1 MQKEFSRR
9 DFLKGMAVVTA
20 SGLLVACGGG
30 NGTPVKLAFAAMN
43 NFYDQA
49 ETLNGYV
56 LCQGFQVKNLSAS
69 DITLDGLLDFE
80 TYDKK
85 EREVGVEEAI
95 RALAGSS
102 KTITAKTSAG
112 AVTSIAVLDPASSKT
127 LKPGE
132 SAKVWFYAIAPTNET
147 TLDILYQGVHQCYLS
162 YGKDLPSHEPGGGGG
177 SSASSTVSSSS
188 ATSES
193 ASLST
198 AASEESASAS
208 TAASEV
214 GVMESPSDSV
224 NREASASR

>member
-1 MQKEFSRR
+1 MGEKFSRR

-30 NGTPVKLAFAAMN
+30 NGTPVKLAFVAMD
-43 NFYDQA
+43 NFYDQD

-132 SAKVWFYAIAPTNET
+132 SAKVWFFAIAPNNET

-162 YGKDLPSHEPGGGGG
+162 YGKDLPSHEPGGGGS

-193 ASLST
+193 AST
-198 AASEESASAS
+198 AASED
-208 TAASEV
+208 
-214 GVMESPSDSV
+214 GVMESPSSV
-224 NREASASR
+224 DREASASR

>member
-30 NGTPVKLAFAAMN
+30 NGTPVKLAFVAMD
-43 NFYDQA
+43 NFYDQD
-49 ETLNGYV
+49 ETLNSYV

-80 TYDKK
+80 TCDQKAS
-85 EREVGVEEAI
+85 EVGEEKAI

-112 AVTSIAVLDPASSKT
+112 AVTSIAMLDPASSKT

-132 SAKVWFYAIAPTNET
+132 SAMVWFSAIAPNNET

-162 YGKDLPSHEPGGGGG
+162 YGKDLPSHEPGGGGS
-177 SSASSTVSSSS
+177 SSASSAVSSSS
-188 ATSES
+188 TTAES
-193 ASLST
+193 ASTST
-198 AASEESASAS
+198 AASEEVA
-208 TAASEV
+208 
-214 GVMESPSDSV
+214 VMESQSDSV
-224 NREASASR
+224 DREASASR

>member
-1 MQKEFSRR
+1 MSEKFSRR

-20 SGLLVACGGG
+20 SGLLMACGGG
-30 NGTPVKLAFAAMN
+30 NGTPVKLAFVAMDD
-43 NFYDQA
+43 FYDQD
-49 ETLNGYV
+49 ETPNGYV

-112 AVTSIAVLDPASSKT
+112 AVMSIAVLDPASSKT

-177 SSASSTVSSSS
+177 SSASSAVSSSS
-188 ATSES
+188 AT
-193 ASLST
+193 
-198 AASEESASAS
+198 EESASSS

-214 GVMESPSDSV
+214 GVMESPSSV
-224 NREASASR
+224 DREASASR

>member
-20 SGLLVACGGG
+20 SGLLMACGGG
-30 NGTPVKLAFAAMN
+30 NGTPVKLAFVAMD

-49 ETLNGYV
+49 ETQNGYV

-132 SAKVWFYAIAPTNET
+132 SAKVWFSAIAPTNET

-177 SSASSTVSSSS
+177 SSASSAVSSSS
-188 ATSES
+188 TTAGS
-193 ASLST
+193 ASSST
-198 AASEESASAS
+198 AASEA
-208 TAASEV
+208 

-224 NREASASR
+224 DREASASR

>member
-1 MQKEFSRR
+1 MGEKFSRR

-30 NGTPVKLAFAAMN
+30 NGTPVKLAFVAMD
-43 NFYDQA
+43 NFYDQD

-132 SAKVWFYAIAPTNET
+132 SAKVWFFAIAPNNET

-162 YGKDLPSHEPGGGGG
+162 YGKDLPSHEPGGGGS

-193 ASLST
+193 ASTST
-198 AASEESASAS
+198 AASEEVA
-208 TAASEV
+208 
-214 GVMESPSDSV
+214 VMESPSSV
-224 NREASASR
+224 DREASASR

>member
-1 MQKEFSRR
+1 MGEKFSRR

-30 NGTPVKLAFAAMN
+30 NGTQVKLAFVAMD

-49 ETLNGYV
+49 ETLNDYV

-85 EREVGVEEAI
+85 ERKVGVEEAI

-162 YGKDLPSHEPGGGGG
+162 YGKDLPSHEPGGGGS

-188 ATSES
+188 ATAES
-193 ASLST
+193 ASSST
-198 AASEESASAS
+198 AASE
-208 TAASEV
+208 EV
-214 GVMESPSDSV
+214 GVMESPSGSV
-224 NREASASR
+224 DREASASR

>member
-1 MQKEFSRR
+1 MGEKFSRR
-9 DFLKGMAVVTA
+9 DFLKGMAVVAA

-30 NGTPVKLAFAAMN
+30 NGTPVKLAFVAMD

-85 EREVGVEEAI
+85 EKEVGVEEAI

-132 SAKVWFYAIAPTNET
+132 SATVWFSAIAPTNET

-162 YGKDLPSHEPGGGGG
+162 YGKDLPSHEPGGGGSG
-177 SSASSTVSSSS
+177 SASSTVSSSS

-193 ASLST
+193 AST
-198 AASEESASAS
+198 AASED
-208 TAASEV
+208 
-214 GVMESPSDSV
+214 GVMESPSSV
-224 NREASASR
+224 DREASASR

>member
-30 NGTPVKLAFAAMN
+30 NGTQVKLAFVAMD
-43 NFYDQA
+43 NFYDQD
-49 ETLNGYV
+49 ETPNGYV
-56 LCQGFQVKNLSAS
+56 LCQGFQVNNLSAS
-69 DITLDGLLDFE
+69 DIALDGLLDLE

-132 SAKVWFYAIAPTNET
+132 SAKVWFYAIAPNNET

-162 YGKDLPSHEPGGGGG
+162 YGKDLPSHEPGGGGS
-177 SSASSTVSSSS
+177 SSASSTVSSSF
-188 ATSES
+188 ATS
-193 ASLST
+193 
-198 AASEESASAS
+198 ESASAS
-208 TAASEV
+208 TAASEEV
-214 GVMESPSDSV
+214 AVMESPSSV
-224 NREASASR
+224 DREASASR

>member
-1 MQKEFSRR
+1 MSEKFSRR

-30 NGTPVKLAFAAMN
+30 NGTSVKLAFVAMD
-43 NFYDQA
+43 NFYDQD
-49 ETLNGYV
+49 ETPNGYV

-69 DITLDGLLDFE
+69 DITLDGLLDLE

-132 SAKVWFYAIAPTNET
+132 SAKVWFYAIAPNNET

-162 YGKDLPSHEPGGGGG
+162 YGKDLPSYEPGGGGS

-188 ATSES
+188 ATS
-193 ASLST
+193 
-198 AASEESASAS
+198 ESASAS

-214 GVMESPSDSV
+214 GVMESPSSV
-224 NREASASR
+224 DREASASR

>member
-30 NGTPVKLAFAAMN
+30 NGTPVKLAFVAMDD
-43 NFYDQA
+43 FYDQD
-49 ETLNGYV
+49 ETPNGYV

-80 TYDKK
+80 TYNKK
-85 EREVGVEEAI
+85 ESKVGVEEAI
-95 RALAGSS
+95 RELAGSS

-132 SAKVWFYAIAPTNET
+132 SAKVWFSAIAPTNET

-177 SSASSTVSSSS
+177 SSASSAVSSSS
-188 ATSES
+188 TTAES
-193 ASLST
+193 ASS
-198 AASEESASAS
+198 S

-224 NREASASR
+224 DREASASR

>member
-1 MQKEFSRR
+1 MGEKFSRR

-30 NGTPVKLAFAAMN
+30 NGTPVKLAFVAMD
-43 NFYDQA
+43 NFYDQD
-49 ETLNGYV
+49 ETPNGYV

-132 SAKVWFYAIAPTNET
+132 SATVWFFAIAPTNET

-193 ASLST
+193 AS
-198 AASEESASAS
+198 AS

-214 GVMESPSDSV
+214 GVMESPSSV
-224 NREASASR
+224 DREASASR

>member
-1 MQKEFSRR
+1 MGEKFSRR

-30 NGTPVKLAFAAMN
+30 NGTPVKLAFVAMD
-43 NFYDQA
+43 NFYDQY
-49 ETLNGYV
+49 EIPNGYV
-56 LCQGFQVKNLSAS
+56 LHQVFQVKNLSAS

-80 TYDKK
+80 TCDEKAS
-85 EREVGVEEAI
+85 EVGEEKAI

-132 SAKVWFYAIAPTNET
+132 SAMVWFSAIAPNNET

-162 YGKDLPSHEPGGGGG
+162 YGKDLPSHEPGGGGS
-177 SSASSTVSSSS
+177 SSASSTVSSS

-193 ASLST
+193 ASTST

-214 GVMESPSDSV
+214 GVMESPSSV
-224 NREASASR
+224 DREASASR

>member
-1 MQKEFSRR
+1 MSEKFSRR

-30 NGTPVKLAFAAMN
+30 NGTPVKLAFVAMD

-49 ETLNGYV
+49 ETLNSYV

-80 TYDKK
+80 TYDKE

-132 SAKVWFYAIAPTNET
+132 SAKVWFSAIAPNNET

-162 YGKDLPSHEPGGGGG
+162 YGKDLPSHEPGGGGS

-193 ASLST
+193 AST
-198 AASEESASAS
+198 S

-214 GVMESPSDSV
+214 GVMESPSSV
-224 NREASASR
+224 DREASASR

>member
-1 MQKEFSRR
+1 MSEKFSRR

-30 NGTPVKLAFAAMN
+30 NGTPVKLAFVAMD

-49 ETLNGYV
+49 ETLNSYV

-80 TYDKK
+80 TYDKE

-132 SAKVWFYAIAPTNET
+132 SAKVWFSAIAPNNET

-162 YGKDLPSHEPGGGGG
+162 YGKDLPSHEPGGGGS

-188 ATSES
+188 ATS
-193 ASLST
+193 
-198 AASEESASAS
+198 ESASAS

-214 GVMESPSDSV
+214 GVMESPSSV
-224 NREASASR
+224 DREASASR

>member
-1 MQKEFSRR
+1 MSEKFSRR

-20 SGLLVACGGG
+20 SGLLMACGGG
-30 NGTPVKLAFAAMN
+30 NGTPVKLAFVAMD

-49 ETLNGYV
+49 ETQNKNGYV

-132 SAKVWFYAIAPTNET
+132 SAKVWFFAIAPTNET

-177 SSASSTVSSSS
+177 SSASSAVSSSS
-188 ATSES
+188 ATAES
-193 ASLST
+193 AST
-198 AASEESASAS
+198 EESASSS

-214 GVMESPSDSV
+214 GVMESPSSV
-224 NREASASR
+224 DREASASR

>member
-30 NGTPVKLAFAAMN
+30 NGTPVKLAFVVMD
-43 NFYDQA
+43 NFYDQD
-49 ETLNGYV
+49 ETPNGYV

-69 DITLDGLLDFE
+69 DITLDGLLDLE

-162 YGKDLPSHEPGGGGG
+162 YGKDLPSHEPGGGG

-193 ASLST
+193 AST
-198 AASEESASAS
+198 AASE
-208 TAASEV
+208 EV
-214 GVMESPSDSV
+214 GVMESPSSV
-224 NREASASR
+224 DREASASR

>member
-30 NGTPVKLAFAAMN
+30 NGTPVKLAFVAMD
-43 NFYDQA
+43 NFYDQD
-49 ETLNGYV
+49 ETPSGYV
-56 LCQGFQVKNLSAS
+56 LYQVFQVKNLSAS

-80 TYDKK
+80 TYNN
-85 EREVGVEEAI
+85 EAREVGDEKAI

-132 SAKVWFYAIAPTNET
+132 SANVWFYAIAPTNET

-162 YGKDLPSHEPGGGGG
+162 YGKDLPSHEPGGGGS

-193 ASLST
+193 AST
-198 AASEESASAS
+198 AASE
-208 TAASEV
+208 EV
-214 GVMESPSDSV
+214 GVMESPSSV
-224 NREASASR
+224 DREASASR

>member
-1 MQKEFSRR
+1 MSEKFSRR

-30 NGTPVKLAFAAMN
+30 NGTPVKLAFVAMDD
-43 NFYDQA
+43 FYDQD
-49 ETLNGYV
+49 ETPNGYV

-69 DITLDGLLDFE
+69 DITMDGLLDFE
-80 TYDKK
+80 TYNNK
-85 EREVGVEEAI
+85 ESEVGVEKAI

-112 AVTSIAVLDPASSKT
+112 AVTSIAVLDPSSPKT

-132 SAKVWFYAIAPTNET
+132 SAMVWFFAIAPSNET

-162 YGKDLPSHEPGGGGG
+162 YGKDLPSHEPGGG
-177 SSASSTVSSSS
+177 SSASSAVSSSS
-188 ATSES
+188 ATAES
-193 ASLST
+193 ASS
-198 AASEESASAS
+198 S

-214 GVMESPSDSV
+214 GALESPSDLV
-224 NREASASR
+224 GRDASASR

>member
-30 NGTPVKLAFAAMN
+30 NGTPVKLAFVAMD
-43 NFYDQA
+43 NFYDQD
-49 ETLNGYV
+49 ETPNGYV
-56 LCQGFQVKNLSAS
+56 LYQVFQVKNLSAS

-132 SAKVWFYAIAPTNET
+132 SAKVWFSAIAPNNET

-162 YGKDLPSHEPGGGGG
+162 YGKDLPSHEPGDGS
-177 SSASSTVSSSS
+177 SSASSTVSSS
-188 ATSES
+188 ATAE
-193 ASLST
+193 
-198 AASEESASAS
+198 SAS
-208 TAASEV
+208 TAASEEA
-214 GVMESPSDSV
+214 GVMESPSSV
-224 NREASASR
+224 DREASASR

>member
-1 MQKEFSRR
+1 MGEKFSRR
-9 DFLKGMAVVTA
+9 DFLKGMAAVTA

-30 NGTPVKLAFAAMN
+30 NGTPVKLAFVAMDDS
-43 NFYDQA
+43 YDQD
-49 ETLNGYV
+49 ETLNSYV

-127 LKPGE
+127 LKLGE
-132 SAKVWFYAIAPTNET
+132 SAKVWFYAIAPNNET

-162 YGKDLPSHEPGGGGG
+162 YGKDLPSHEPGGGG

-193 ASLST
+193 AST
-198 AASEESASAS
+198 S

-214 GVMESPSDSV
+214 GVMESPSSV
-224 NREASASR
+224 DREASASR

>member
-1 MQKEFSRR
+1 MGEKFSRR

-30 NGTPVKLAFAAMN
+30 SGTPVKLAFVSMD

-49 ETLNGYV
+49 ETQNGYV

-112 AVTSIAVLDPASSKT
+112 AVTSIAVLDPASSKA

-132 SAKVWFYAIAPTNET
+132 SAKVWFSAIAPTNET

-177 SSASSTVSSSS
+177 SSASSAVSSSS
-188 ATSES
+188 TTAES
-193 ASLST
+193 ASS
-198 AASEESASAS
+198 S

-224 NREASASR
+224 DREASASR

>member
-1 MQKEFSRR
+1 MQKESSRR
-9 DFLKGMAVVTA
+9 NFLKGMAVVTA

-30 NGTPVKLAFAAMN
+30 NGTPVKLAFVAMD

-49 ETLNGYV
+49 ETQNGYV

-85 EREVGVEEAI
+85 EREVGVEKAI

-132 SAKVWFYAIAPTNET
+132 SAKVWFSAIAPTNET

-177 SSASSTVSSSS
+177 SSASSAVSSSS
-188 ATSES
+188 ATAES
-193 ASLST
+193 ASS
-198 AASEESASAS
+198 S

-214 GVMESPSDSV
+214 GVMESPSSV
-224 NREASASR
+224 DREASASR

>member
-30 NGTPVKLAFAAMN
+30 NGTPVKLAFVAMDDS
-43 NFYDQA
+43 YGQA
-49 ETLNGYV
+49 EILNGYV
-56 LCQGFQVKNLSAS
+56 LHQVFQVKNLSAS

-80 TYDKK
+80 TCDEKAS
-85 EREVGVEEAI
+85 EVGEEKAI

-162 YGKDLPSHEPGGGGG
+162 YGKDLPSHEPGGGGS
-177 SSASSTVSSSS
+177 SSASSTVSSS
-188 ATSES
+188 ATSE
-193 ASLST
+193 
-198 AASEESASAS
+198 SAS

-214 GVMESPSDSV
+214 GVMESPSSV
-224 NREASASR
+224 DREASASR

>member
-1 MQKEFSRR
+1 MGEKFSRR

-30 NGTPVKLAFAAMN
+30 NGTPVKLAFVAMD

-56 LCQGFQVKNLSAS
+56 LCQGFRVKNLSAS

-85 EREVGVEEAI
+85 ERKVGVEEAI

-132 SAKVWFYAIAPTNET
+132 SAMVWFSAIAPNNET

-162 YGKDLPSHEPGGGGG
+162 YGKDLPSHEPGGGGS

-193 ASLST
+193 AST
-198 AASEESASAS
+198 AASED
-208 TAASEV
+208 
-214 GVMESPSDSV
+214 GVMESPSSV
-224 NREASASR
+224 DREASASR

>member
-1 MQKEFSRR
+1 MGEKFSRR

-30 NGTPVKLAFAAMN
+30 NGTPVKLAFVAMD
-43 NFYDQA
+43 NFYDQD
-49 ETLNGYV
+49 ETLNSYV

-132 SAKVWFYAIAPTNET
+132 SAKVWFFAIAPNNET

-162 YGKDLPSHEPGGGGG
+162 YGKDLPSHEPGGGGS

-193 ASLST
+193 ASAST
-198 AASEESASAS
+198 AASEEVA
-208 TAASEV
+208 
-214 GVMESPSDSV
+214 VMESPSDSV
-224 NREASASR
+224 DREASASR

>member
-20 SGLLVACGGG
+20 SGLLMACGGG
-30 NGTPVKLAFAAMN
+30 NGTPVKLAFVAMD

-49 ETLNGYV
+49 ETQNGYV

-85 EREVGVEEAI
+85 ERDVGVEEAI

-132 SAKVWFYAIAPTNET
+132 SAIVWFSAIAPTNET

-162 YGKDLPSHEPGGGGG
+162 YGKDLPSHEPGGGGSG
-177 SSASSTVSSSS
+177 SASSAVSSSS

-193 ASLST
+193 ASSST
-198 AASEESASAS
+198 AASE
-208 TAASEV
+208 EV
-214 GVMESPSDSV
+214 GVMESPSGSV
-224 NREASASR
+224 DREASASR

>member
-30 NGTPVKLAFAAMN
+30 NGTPVKLAFVAMD

-49 ETLNGYV
+49 ETQNGYV

-85 EREVGVEEAI
+85 EREVGDEEAAI

-132 SAKVWFYAIAPTNET
+132 SAMVWFSAIAPTNET

-198 AASEESASAS
+198 AASEA
-208 TAASEV
+208 
-214 GVMESPSDSV
+214 GVMEFPSSV
-224 NREASASR
+224 DREASASR

>member
-30 NGTPVKLAFAAMN
+30 NGTPVKLAFVAMDH
-43 NFYDQA
+43 FYDQD

-95 RALAGSS
+95 RALASSS

-132 SAKVWFYAIAPTNET
+132 SAKVWFYAIAPNNET

-177 SSASSTVSSSS
+177 SSASSAVSSSS
-188 ATSES
+188 TTAGS
-193 ASLST
+193 ASS
-198 AASEESASAS
+198 S

-214 GVMESPSDSV
+214 GVMESPSSV
-224 NREASASR
+224 DREASASR

>member
-30 NGTPVKLAFAAMN
+30 NGTPVKLAFVAMD
-43 NFYDQA
+43 NFYDQD

-112 AVTSIAVLDPASSKT
+112 AVTSIAMLDPASSKT

-177 SSASSTVSSSS
+177 SSASSAVSSSS
-188 ATSES
+188 T
-193 ASLST
+193 T
-198 AASEESASAS
+198 EESASAS

-224 NREASASR
+224 DREASASR

>member
-30 NGTPVKLAFAAMN
+30 NGTPVKLAFVSMD

-49 ETLNGYV
+49 ETQNGYV

-132 SAKVWFYAIAPTNET
+132 SAKVWFSAIAPTNET

-177 SSASSTVSSSS
+177 SSASSAVSSSS
-188 ATSES
+188 ATAES
-193 ASLST
+193 ASS
-198 AASEESASAS
+198 S

-214 GVMESPSDSV
+214 GVMESPSGSV
-224 NREASASR
+224 DREASASR

>member
-30 NGTPVKLAFAAMN
+30 NGTPVKLAFVAMD

-49 ETLNGYV
+49 ETQNGYV

-85 EREVGVEEAI
+85 EREVGVEKAI

-132 SAKVWFYAIAPTNET
+132 SAIVWFYAIAPNNET

-198 AASEESASAS
+198 AASEA
-208 TAASEV
+208 

-224 NREASASR
+224 DREASASR

>member
-30 NGTPVKLAFAAMN
+30 NGTPVKLAFVAMD

-49 ETLNGYV
+49 ETQNGYV

-102 KTITAKTSAG
+102 KT
-112 AVTSIAVLDPASSKT
+112 

-132 SAKVWFYAIAPTNET
+132 SAKVWFFAIAPTNET

-162 YGKDLPSHEPGGGGG
+162 YGKDLPSYEPGGGGS

-188 ATSES
+188 ATAE
-193 ASLST
+193 
-198 AASEESASAS
+198 SAS

-214 GVMESPSDSV
+214 GVMESPSGSV
-224 NREASASR
+224 DREASASR

>member
-1 MQKEFSRR
+1 MGEKFSRR

-30 NGTPVKLAFAAMN
+30 NGTPVKLAFVAMD
-43 NFYDQA
+43 NFYDQD
-49 ETLNGYV
+49 ETPNGYV

-85 EREVGVEEAI
+85 ESKVGVEKAI
-95 RALAGSS
+95 RELAGSS

-112 AVTSIAVLDPASSKT
+112 AVTSIAVLDHASSKT

-132 SAKVWFYAIAPTNET
+132 SAKVWFFAIAPNNET

-162 YGKDLPSHEPGGGGG
+162 YGKDLPSHEPGGGGS

-193 ASLST
+193 AST
-198 AASEESASAS
+198 S

-214 GVMESPSDSV
+214 GVMESPSSV
-224 NREASASR
+224 DREASASR

>member
-1 MQKEFSRR
+1 MSEKFSRR

-30 NGTPVKLAFAAMN
+30 NGTPVKLAFVAMD
-43 NFYDQA
+43 NFYDQD
-49 ETLNGYV
+49 ETPNGYV

-162 YGKDLPSHEPGGGGG
+162 YGKDLPSHEPGGGGS
-177 SSASSTVSSSS
+177 SSASSAVSSSS
-188 ATSES
+188 ATAES
-193 ASLST
+193 ASS
-198 AASEESASAS
+198 S

-214 GVMESPSDSV
+214 GVMESPSSV
-224 NREASASR
+224 DREASASR

>member
-1 MQKEFSRR
+1 MGEKFSRR

-30 NGTPVKLAFAAMN
+30 NGTPVKLAFVSMD

-49 ETLNGYV
+49 ETQNGYV

-112 AVTSIAVLDPASSKT
+112 AVTSIAALDPTSSKT

-132 SAKVWFYAIAPTNET
+132 SAMVWFSAIAPTNET

-188 ATSES
+188 ATAES
-193 ASLST
+193 ASS
-198 AASEESASAS
+198 S

-224 NREASASR
+224 DREASASR